1 MYSLH
6 IKEDFKTLHEYAFK
20 SKDYA
25 VTPGSPWNYAIKLN
39 KEDFVVVEKGIT
51 KGVPPFSNDGAP
63 VQIKAKVWWGGCSEL
78 AGEWGVIGTFVLYNF
93 ICWSSLEG
101 PLRGV
106 LGIRD
111 ICEKIVGM
119 RDTEGKNYRDT
130 GYLEKKN
137 GDIQPEV

>member
-63 VQIKAKVWWGGCSEL
+63 VQIRAKVWWGGDLVVSWL
-78 AGEWGVIGTFVLYNF
+78 GSRVLLVRLFYIISSAGHL
-93 ICWSSLEG
+93 
-101 PLRGV
+101 
-106 LGIRD
+106 
-111 ICEKIVGM
+111 
-119 RDTEGKNYRDT
+119 
-130 GYLEKKN
+130 
-137 GDIQPEV
+137 